1 MAQVRYKVDIS
12 RVLKRLAEVKK
23 VGADGI
29 RELTLEY
36 AKRAASKAIRTTP
49 PNSLKNGGN
58 GKRALEEHIA
68 RDIGGDPLET
78 DVRMKRG
85 EGGGPVPYAYPR
97 KKRGG
102 VLLGVRGKKFKGMA
116 TVSADAFLRSH
127 TLLKMGRKS
136 SVRVLKGGGLMSPGV
151 AQAGDV
157 RRALAERRRHVG
169 RMAAG
174 WLRGAQVAG
183 LKKVPA
189 WIARHASHYD
199 GAASLTVQGG
209 RVRFEMENCP
219 EYPDRGQLSRVA
231 AYALNSAGRD
241 MRKVIKGYVAKLK
254 KELNS

>member
-1 MAQVRYKVDIS
+1 
-12 RVLKRLAEVKK
+12 
-23 VGADGI
+23 
-29 RELTLEY
+29 
-36 AKRAASKAIRTTP
+36 
-49 PNSLKNGGN
+49 
-58 GKRALEEHIA
+58 
-68 RDIGGDPLET
+68 
-78 DVRMKRG
+78 
-85 EGGGPVPYAYPR
+85 
-97 KKRGG
+97 
-102 VLLGVRGKKFKGMA
+102 MA